1 MLKPKMVFTI
11 LAAWFTFHIFIF
23 WVLNPTG
30 VEALVDSTKGQF
42 MARVMGYIGGTLS
55 MMIAYTFFM
64 LRDIKG
70 EKEKRILLG
79 VGSIMVIADAVII
92 ASNLSAYE
100 KFPAEPMFATPQ
112 PAVALWIILTAY
124 TLFVAVTTKK

>member
-1 MLKPKMVFTI
+1 MLKPKMVFTV
-11 LAAWFTFHIFIF
+11 LAAWFAFHIFIF

-30 VEALVDSTKGQF
+30 VEALVESEKGQF

-55 MMIAYTFFM
+55 MMIAYIFFM

-70 EKEKRILLG
+70 QKAKNILLG
-79 VGSIMVIADAVII
+79 VGSIMAIADAVII

-100 KFPAEPMFATPQ
+100 KFPTEPMIATPK

-124 TLFVAVTTKK
+124 TLYVAVTIKK